1 MHRSEDVYLAVRA
14 QDDQVRAHS
23 YITLSQ
29 ENTSDDQDE
38 LSILRAQL
46 RDAEETVQRVQRRV
60 TTTWAQ
66 TAPRCLGCVT
76 TCLSLTHS
84 LSATVWRTSW
94 PNCSSGT
101 TSARGSERR
110 WSSSCSTA
118 GRSFRN
124 WVQRHRW
131 DDKGQSDAT
140 TCWTGLPAAP
150 WRCLCACCR
159 SGQ

>member
-60 TTTWAQ
+60 TTT
-66 TAPRCLGCVT
+66 
-76 TCLSLTHS
+76 
-84 LSATVWRTSW
+84 
-94 PNCSSGT
+94 
-101 TSARGSERR
+101 
-110 WSSSCSTA
+110 
-118 GRSFRN
+118 
-124 WVQRHRW
+124 
-131 DDKGQSDAT
+131 
-140 TCWTGLPAAP
+140 
-150 WRCLCACCR
+150 
-159 SGQ
+159 